1 MATNLERQRQE
12 QLRIQELAHE
22 EAQRLRAL
30 GVDEN
35 DEAIQEC
42 IDAWWDAEDDIKEI
56 NESIVDNVL
65 EPFDEFIEY
74 ADDFDL
80 WDRFD
85 FTKVDYLRQKIAAL
99 NRLLE
104 QGVLTL
110 REYTELL
117 RETQLDIY
125 NEQKDAIT
133 EIIEKTMELVRQ
145 EAEDKIDALEE
156 QIDDYQKIIDLK
168 KESLEVARDEEDY
181 EREVAERVAEIAKVQ
196 VGLDQRKWS

>member
-1 MATNLERQRQE
+1 MNLS
-12 QLRIQELAHE
+12 LIM
-22 EAQRLRAL
+22 
-30 GVDEN
+30 
-35 DEAIQEC
+35 
-42 IDAWWDAEDDIKEI
+42 
-56 NESIVDNVL
+56 SF

-85 FTKVDYLRQKIAAL
+85 FTKVDYLRQKITAL

-145 EAEDKIDALEE
+145 EAEDKIDSSGRT
-156 QIDDYQKIIDLK
+156 D
-168 KESLEVARDEEDY
+168 
-181 EREVAERVAEIAKVQ
+181 
-196 VGLDQRKWS
+196 

>member
-1 MATNLERQRQE
+1 MQDTVHQYAEKYRAMGLDENNDYFQSLENSGGSTRMRLTIFYNGIYTDAVEAHENTIELLQHQYDGLNDSKNYRDMATNLERQRQE

-56 NESIVDNVL
+56 NESIVNNVL

-85 FTKVDYLRQKIAAL
+85 FTKVDYLRQ
-99 NRLLE
+99 RLL
-104 QGVLTL
+104 
-110 REYTELL
+110 R
-117 RETQLDIY
+117 
-125 NEQKDAIT
+125 
-133 EIIEKTMELVRQ
+133 
-145 EAEDKIDALEE
+145 
-156 QIDDYQKIIDLK
+156 
-168 KESLEVARDEEDY
+168 
-181 EREVAERVAEIAKVQ
+181 
-196 VGLDQRKWS
+196 

>member
-196 VGLDQRKWS
+196 ERSIS